1 MPDASDFRES
11 NHMHDGGP
19 IPRQLT
25 QDSTDAGL
33 DAAATAVRRLTDS
46 LVRLGPDTPYDL
58 DALAKQIQALADE
71 VDEHRPDEQQRL
83 AQMWNAPRHDPA
95 TGTQNPI
102 APLLHMNGHAD
113 GSVAGGVTLG
123 IAYQGQPGMAHG
135 GISALMLD
143 HALGFANGWAGLGG
157 MTARLTLN
165 YKRPTPLFVP
175 LTITARQTG
184 REGRKIYCEAVLSY
198 DGEVL
203 VTAEALFIAGHLPR
217 PGA

>member
-11 NHMHDGGP
+11 NHIGDGGP
-19 IPRQLT
+19 VPRQLT
-25 QDSTDAGL
+25 ESATDAGL
-33 DAAATAVRRLTDS
+33 DAAAAAVRRLTDS
-46 LVRLGPDTPYDL
+46 LIRLGNDTPYDL
-58 DALAKQIQALADE
+58 DALAKQINSMSDE
-71 VDEHRPDEQQRL
+71 LDAHHPPEFERWST
-83 AQMWNAPRHDPA
+83 MWDTPRHDPA

-102 APLLHMNGHAD
+102 APLLAMHGLPD
-113 GSVAGGVTLG
+113 SSVAGEVTLG
-123 IAYQGQPGMAHG
+123 IAYQGQPGHAHG

-175 LTITARQTG
+175 LTLKAHQTG
-184 REGRKIYCEAVLSY
+184 VDGRKIYCEAELSVN
-198 DGEVL
+198 GEVC
-203 VTAEALFIAGHLPR
+203 VSAEALFIAGHMPR

>member
-1 MPDASDFRES
+1 MPDPSDFRES
-11 NHMHDGGP
+11 THLHDGGP
-19 IPRQLT
+19 VPRELT
-25 QDSTDAGL
+25 HEPTDDGL
-33 DAAATAVRRLTDS
+33 DRAAAAVRRLTDS
-46 LVRLGPDTPYDL
+46 LIRLGPDTAYDL
-58 DALAKQIQALADE
+58 DTLAKQIEEMAEE
-71 VDEHRPDEQQRL
+71 VAQHHPDTGQRM
-83 AQMWNAPRHDPA
+83 AQMWDEPRHDPA

-102 APLLHMNGHAD
+102 APLLRMNGLAD
-113 GSVAGGVTLG
+113 GSVAGSVTLP

-175 LTITARQTG
+175 LTVTARQTG
-184 REGRKIYCEAVLSY
+184 TEGRKIFCEAVLSHE
-198 DGEVL
+198 GEVL